1 MLVQDLIKE
10 LEKLPKGST
19 VGVIDT
25 YAYRVYKEIFIM
37 TNDEM
42 VNNDGTSILIKDL
55 EETRKSNKNNI
66 CNYYL
71 V

>member
-1 MLVQDLIKE
+1 MLVEDLIKE
-10 LEKLPKGST
+10 LEKLPKNST

-25 YAYRVYKEIFIM
+25 YDCRVFREIFLM
-37 TNDEM
+37 TNNEI

-55 EETRKSNKNNI
+55 EEMRKSNKNNI
-66 CNYYL
+66 CDYYI